1 MQTVAGTDRW
11 DICIVGAGA
20 AGLMTAIWARRT
32 APAARVLLL
41 DGSRRLGAK
50 ILIAGGGRCNVTNA
64 DVDERDFSGSSPM
77 AIRKVLRRFDAA
89 RTVDFFRDLGVT
101 LKREPLGKL
110 FPDDDRARTVLDA
123 LVREAERCGA
133 AIAFP
138 RRVDSIETT
147 AGPFRVGGAW
157 GHVDTT
163 RLVMATGGQSVPK
176 TGSDGAGFRLARGFG
191 HQVTPLFPALVP
203 LLLPRGHFLTDLRGI
218 AVPVALELRSGTGKR
233 LRRVEGALLC
243 AHFGISGPAVLDM
256 SRHYLDALRQD
267 VRATL
272 RVSWLPG
279 RGPEDLDAELLSL
292 QSGTPAVWIGRHV
305 PERLARALCAASHV
319 PLGVAGRDLPR
330 AVRRRLVETLTA
342 MPLPITGSRGFA
354 VAEATAG
361 GVPLAEVRLE
371 TMESRKQPGLY
382 FCGEIC
388 DVDGRIGG
396 FNFQWAWSSGYVAGV
411 GVARTESA

>member
-1 MQTVAGTDRW
+1 MHASTGTARW

-50 ILIAGGGRCNVTNA
+50 ILIAGGGRCNVTNVA
-64 DVDERDFSGSSPM
+64 VDEHDFSGSSPM
-77 AIRKVLRRFDAA
+77 AIRKVLRRFDVA
-89 RTVDFFRDLGVT
+89 RTVDFFRDIGVT
-101 LKREPLGKL
+101 LKHEPLGKL

-123 LVREAERCGA
+123 LVREAEKCGVV
-133 AIAFP
+133 ITFP
-138 RRVDSIETT
+138 CRVESIETA
-147 AGPFRVGGAW
+147 AGQFRVGGAW
-157 GHVDTT
+157 GHVDAA

-176 TGSDGAGFRLARGFG
+176 TGSDGTGFRLARGLG

-218 AVPVALELRSGTGKR
+218 AVPVALELRSGSGKR
-233 LRRVEGALLC
+233 LRRVAGALLC

-267 VRATL
+267 AAATL
-272 RVSWLPG
+272 HVSWLPG
-279 RGPEDLDAELLSL
+279 CGPEDIDAALLSL
-292 QSGTPAVWIGRHV
+292 QSGSPAGWIGRHV
-305 PERLARALCAASHV
+305 PERLARALCTAAHV
-319 PLGVAGRDLPR
+319 PPGVPGHELPR
-330 AVRRRLVETLTA
+330 AVRRQLVETLAA
-342 MPLPITGSRGFA
+342 MPLPIAGSRGFA

-361 GVPLAEVRLE
+361 GVPLAEMRLE
-371 TMESRKQPGLY
+371 TLESRKQPGLY

-411 GVARTESA
+411 GVARAESP